1 MMINYISDFQS
12 SAKQVVELEKVG
24 LDMVWVA
31 EAYSYDAISQIGY
44 LAAVTNKIEIGTG
57 IINVYSRTPALVAMT
72 AAGCDYVSNGRFVLG
87 LGHRAHKSLK
97 ASMAC
102 HTKSRCNAPRNT
114 STFVVKCGNA
124 KSHCRIR
131 VKLLRFRC
139 LQDRELVLAKH

>member
-1 MMINYISDFQS
+1 MKLSMGINYISDFQS

-72 AAGCDYVSNGRFVLG
+72 AAGCD
-87 LGHRAHKSLK
+87 
-97 ASMAC
+97 
-102 HTKSRCNAPRNT
+102 
-114 STFVVKCGNA
+114 
-124 KSHCRIR
+124 
-131 VKLLRFRC
+131 
-139 LQDRELVLAKH
+139 